1 MKLSEILR
9 LVWINLIQNKFKVV
23 LTSIG
28 IVVGAATIV
37 MVIAIGRG
45 GQMDVADQFKN
56 LNAGA
61 IDISYEQSSDSSSS
75 NSKSSSKSGS
85 SGKSSN
91 GNSESGNRGQG
102 GFGGGQ
108 GMPQMPG
115 GASGDS
121 GNSKSSGGSSG
132 NSKNSGNSSSDKSQK
147 GNGSSNGGGMPQMQ
161 GGGEMQGGGMPG
173 GFGGFMQG
181 GKNSESSKI
190 NQEKITLSEDDMDD
204 LKTFL
209 PGISDITISYT
220 TKSDVD
226 GGDLDDAESY
236 TIAGVKNNYAGMSNL
251 TMAAGSFI
259 ESSDETNKE
268 KVCVLG
274 YSVAKEIFGSVKD
287 AYDSTIYIDDRV
299 YVVNGVISEVGT
311 VSSGISP
318 DDSIF
323 IPYSTGVKYIVG
335 TDADPTITV
344 IASDV
349 DKVDTVMENI
359 QSVLAE
365 NYPNAEFTITDAGS
379 KMDAASESNNT
390 LTTLLIAMAAIVF
403 IVGGIGIM
411 NVLFVSVKERT
422 KEIGILKAIGC
433 TKKDIL
439 IEFLLEACFISILG
453 GILGVLLSFGITP
466 VVEHFDVR
474 VELSVFGAALA
485 VVFAVFTGTVFGFY
499 PALKASKLVP
509 VEALNEE

>member
-61 IDISYEQSSDSSSS
+61 IDISYEQSTDSSSS
-75 NSKSSSKSGS
+75 NSKGSSKSGS
-85 SGKSSN
+85 TNKSSG
-91 GNSESGNRGQG
+91 GNSESKGNQRDPG

-115 GASGDS
+115 G
-121 GNSKSSGGSSG
+121 SSGGG
-132 NSKNSGNSSSDKSQK
+132 SQ
-147 GNGSSNGGGMPQMQ
+147 GMPQMP
-161 GGGEMQGGGMPG
+161 GGGMQG
-173 GFGGFMQG
+173 GFGGFMAG
-181 GKNSESSKI
+181 GNNNNDSSKI

-220 TKSDVD
+220 TKSEVD
-226 GGDLDDAESY
+226 GGDLDEAESY
-236 TIAGVKNNYAGMSNL
+236 IIAGVKNNYVSMSNL

-259 ESSDETNKE
+259 ESSNETNKE

-274 YSVAKEIFGSVKD
+274 YSVAKEIFGSVED
-287 AYDSTIYIDDRV
+287 AYDSTIYIDNRA

-335 TDADPTITV
+335 TDANPTITV

-349 DKVDTVMENI
+349 DNVDNVMENI

-379 KMDAASESNNT
+379 KMEAASESNNT

-403 IVGGIGIM
+403 IVCGIGIM

-466 VVEHFDVR
+466 IVEYFDVR
-474 VELSVFGAALA
+474 VELSVAGAVLA
-485 VVFAVFTGTVFGFY
+485 VVFAIFTGTVFGFY

>member
-75 NSKSSSKSGS
+75 NSKSSSKSGL

-91 GNSESGNRGQG
+91 GNSESGNQGQD

-108 GMPQMPG
+108 
-115 GASGDS
+115 
-121 GNSKSSGGSSG
+121 
-132 NSKNSGNSSSDKSQK
+132 
-147 GNGSSNGGGMPQMQ
+147 GMPQMQ

-226 GGDLDDAESY
+226 GGELDDAESY

-287 AYDSTIYIDDRV
+287 AYDSTIYIDNRT

>member
-61 IDISYEQSSDSSSS
+61 IDISYEQSTDSSSS
-75 NSKSSSKSGS
+75 NSKGSSKSGS
-85 SGKSSN
+85 TNKSSG
-91 GNSESGNRGQG
+91 GNSESKGNQRDPG

-115 GASGDS
+115 G
-121 GNSKSSGGSSG
+121 SSGGG
-132 NSKNSGNSSSDKSQK
+132 SQ
-147 GNGSSNGGGMPQMQ
+147 GMPQMP
-161 GGGEMQGGGMPG
+161 GGGMQG
-173 GFGGFMQG
+173 GFGGFMAG
-181 GKNSESSKI
+181 GNNNNDSSKI

-220 TKSDVD
+220 TKSEVD
-226 GGDLDDAESY
+226 GGDLDEAESY
-236 TIAGVKNNYAGMSNL
+236 TIAGVKNNYVSMSNL

-259 ESSDETNKE
+259 ESSNETNKE

-274 YSVAKEIFGSVKD
+274 YSVAKEIFGSVEN
-287 AYDSTIYIDDRV
+287 AYDSTIYIDNRA

-335 TDADPTITV
+335 TDANPTITV

-349 DKVDTVMENI
+349 DNVDNVMENI

-379 KMDAASESNNT
+379 KMEAASESNNT

-411 NVLFVSVKERT
+411 NVLCVSVKEST

-466 VVEHFDVR
+466 IVEYFDVR
-474 VELSVFGAALA
+474 VELSVAGAVLA
-485 VVFAVFTGTVFGFY
+485 VVFAIFTGTVFGFY

>member
-61 IDISYEQSSDSSSS
+61 IDISYEQSTDSSSS
-75 NSKSSSKSGS
+75 NSKGSSKSGS
-85 SGKSSN
+85 TNKSSG
-91 GNSESGNRGQG
+91 GNSESKGNQRDPG

-115 GASGDS
+115 G
-121 GNSKSSGGSSG
+121 SSGGG
-132 NSKNSGNSSSDKSQK
+132 SQ
-147 GNGSSNGGGMPQMQ
+147 GMPQMP
-161 GGGEMQGGGMPG
+161 GGGMQG
-173 GFGGFMQG
+173 GFGGFMAG
-181 GKNSESSKI
+181 GNNNNDSSKI

-220 TKSDVD
+220 TKSEVD
-226 GGDLDDAESY
+226 GGDLDEAESY
-236 TIAGVKNNYAGMSNL
+236 TIAGVKNNYVSMSNL

-259 ESSDETNKE
+259 ESSNETNKE

-274 YSVAKEIFGSVKD
+274 HSVAKEIFGSVED
-287 AYDSTIYIDDRV
+287 AYDSTIYIDNRA

-335 TDADPTITV
+335 TDANPTITV

-349 DKVDTVMENI
+349 DNVDNVMENI

-379 KMDAASESNNT
+379 KMEAASESNNT

-411 NVLFVSVKERT
+411 NVLFVSVKEST

-466 VVEHFDVR
+466 IVEYFDVR
-474 VELSVFGAALA
+474 VELSVAGAVLA
-485 VVFAVFTGTVFGFY
+485 VVFAIFTGTVFGFY

>member
-61 IDISYEQSSDSSSS
+61 IDISYEQSTDSSSS
-75 NSKSSSKSGS
+75 NSKGSSKSGS
-85 SGKSSN
+85 TNKSSG
-91 GNSESGNRGQG
+91 GNSESKGNQRDPG

-115 GASGDS
+115 G
-121 GNSKSSGGSSG
+121 SSGGG
-132 NSKNSGNSSSDKSQK
+132 SQ
-147 GNGSSNGGGMPQMQ
+147 GMPQMP
-161 GGGEMQGGGMPG
+161 GGGMQG
-173 GFGGFMQG
+173 GFGGFMAG
-181 GKNSESSKI
+181 GNNNNDSSKI

-220 TKSDVD
+220 TKSEVD
-226 GGDLDDAESY
+226 GGDLDEAESY
-236 TIAGVKNNYAGMSNL
+236 TIAGVKNNYVSMSNL

-259 ESSDETNKE
+259 ESSNETNKE

-274 YSVAKEIFGSVKD
+274 YSVAKEIFGSVED
-287 AYDSTIYIDDRV
+287 AYDSTIYIDNRA

-335 TDADPTITV
+335 TDANPTITV

-349 DKVDTVMENI
+349 DNVDNVMENI

-379 KMDAASESNNT
+379 KMEAASESNNT

-453 GILGVLLSFGITP
+453 GIL
-466 VVEHFDVR
+466 
-474 VELSVFGAALA
+474 A
-485 VVFAVFTGTVFGFY
+485 
-499 PALKASKLVP
+499 
-509 VEALNEE
+509 

>member
-61 IDISYEQSSDSSSS
+61 IDISYEQSTDSSSS
-75 NSKSSSKSGS
+75 NSKGSSKSGS
-85 SGKSSN
+85 TNKSS
-91 GNSESGNRGQG
+91 GENSESKGNQGGPG

-108 GMPQMPG
+108 WMPQMPG
-115 GASGDS
+115 GG
-121 GNSKSSGGSSG
+121 
-132 NSKNSGNSSSDKSQK
+132 
-147 GNGSSNGGGMPQMQ
+147 MQ
-161 GGGEMQGGGMPG
+161 GG
-173 GFGGFMQG
+173 GFGGFMAG
-181 GKNSESSKI
+181 GNNNNDSSKI

-220 TKSDVD
+220 TKSEVD
-226 GGDLDDAESY
+226 GGDLDEAESY
-236 TIAGVKNNYAGMSNL
+236 TIAGVKNNYASMSNL

-259 ESSDETNKE
+259 ESSNETNKE

-274 YSVAKEIFGSVKD
+274 YSVAKEIFGSVED
-287 AYDSTIYIDDRV
+287 AYDSTIYIDNRA

-323 IPYSTGVKYIVG
+323 IPYNTGVKYIVG
-335 TDADPTITV
+335 TDVNPTITV
-344 IASDV
+344 MASDV
-349 DKVDTVMENI
+349 DNVDNVMENI

-379 KMDAASESNNT
+379 KMEAASESNNT

-466 VVEHFDVR
+466 IVEYFDVR
-474 VELSVFGAALA
+474 VELSVAGAVLA
-485 VVFAVFTGTVFGFY
+485 VVFAIFTGTVFGFY

>member
-102 GFGGGQ
+102 DFGGGQ

-181 GKNSESSKI
+181 GKSSESSKI

-226 GGDLDDAESY
+226 GGELDDAESY

-251 TMAAGSFI
+251 TMVAGSFI

-287 AYDSTIYIDDRV
+287 AYDSTIYIDDRA

-379 KMDAASESNNT
+379 KMEAASESNNT

-433 TKKDIL
+433 TKKDIF

>member
-9 LVWINLIQNKFKVV
+9 LVWINIIQNKFKVV

-37 MVIAIGRG
+37 MVIAIGRD

-61 IDISYEQSSDSSSS
+61 IDISYEQSTDSSSS
-75 NSKSSSKSGS
+75 NSKGPSKSGS
-85 SGKSSN
+85 TNKSSG
-91 GNSESGNRGQG
+91 GNSESKGNQRDPG

-115 GASGDS
+115 G
-121 GNSKSSGGSSG
+121 SSGGG
-132 NSKNSGNSSSDKSQK
+132 SQ
-147 GNGSSNGGGMPQMQ
+147 GMPQMP
-161 GGGEMQGGGMPG
+161 GGGMQG
-173 GFGGFMQG
+173 GFGGFMAG
-181 GKNSESSKI
+181 GNNNNDSSKI

-220 TKSDVD
+220 TKSEVD
-226 GGDLDDAESY
+226 GGDLDEAESY
-236 TIAGVKNNYAGMSNL
+236 TIAGVKNNYVSMSNL

-259 ESSDETNKE
+259 ESSNETNKE

-274 YSVAKEIFGSVKD
+274 HSVAKEIFGSVED
-287 AYDSTIYIDDRV
+287 AYDSTIYIDNRA

-335 TDADPTITV
+335 TDANPTITV

-349 DKVDTVMENI
+349 DNVDNVMENI

-379 KMDAASESNNT
+379 KMEAASESNNT

-433 TKKDIL
+433 TQKDIL
-439 IEFLLEACFISILG
+439 IEFLMEACFISILG

-466 VVEHFDVR
+466 IVEYFDVR
-474 VELSVFGAALA
+474 VELSIAGAVLA
-485 VVFAVFTGTVFGFY
+485 VVFAIFTGTVFGFY

>member
-61 IDISYEQSSDSSSS
+61 IDISYEQSTDSSSS
-75 NSKSSSKSGS
+75 NSKGSSKSGS
-85 SGKSSN
+85 TNKSS
-91 GNSESGNRGQG
+91 GENSESKGNQGGPG

-108 GMPQMPG
+108 WMPQMPG
-115 GASGDS
+115 GG
-121 GNSKSSGGSSG
+121 
-132 NSKNSGNSSSDKSQK
+132 
-147 GNGSSNGGGMPQMQ
+147 MQ
-161 GGGEMQGGGMPG
+161 GG
-173 GFGGFMQG
+173 GFGGFMAG
-181 GKNSESSKI
+181 GNNNNDSSKI

-220 TKSDVD
+220 TKSEVD
-226 GGDLDDAESY
+226 GGDLDEAESY
-236 TIAGVKNNYAGMSNL
+236 TIAGVKNNYASMSNL

-259 ESSDETNKE
+259 ESSNETNKE

-274 YSVAKEIFGSVKD
+274 YSVAKEIFGSVED
-287 AYDSTIYIDDRV
+287 AYDSTIYIDNRA

-323 IPYSTGVKYIVG
+323 IPYNTGVKYIVG
-335 TDADPTITV
+335 TDANSTITV

-349 DKVDTVMENI
+349 DNVDNVMENI

-379 KMDAASESNNT
+379 KMEAASESNNT

-403 IVGGIGIM
+403 IVGGIGIV

-433 TKKDIL
+433 IQKDIL
-439 IEFLLEACFISILG
+439 IEFLMEACFISILG

-466 VVEHFDVR
+466 IVEYFDVR
-474 VELSVFGAALA
+474 VELSVAGAVLA
-485 VVFAVFTGTVFGFY
+485 VVFAIFTGTVFGFY

>member
-102 GFGGGQ
+102 DFGGGQ

-147 GNGSSNGGGMPQMQ
+147 GNGSSNGGGMSQMQ

-181 GKNSESSKI
+181 GKSSESSKI

-226 GGDLDDAESY
+226 GGELDDAESY

-251 TMAAGSFI
+251 MMAAGSFI

-287 AYDSTIYIDDRV
+287 AYDSTIYIDDRA

-379 KMDAASESNNT
+379 KMEAASESNNT

>member
-61 IDISYEQSSDSSSS
+61 IDISYEQSTDSSSS
-75 NSKSSSKSGS
+75 NSKGYSKSGS
-85 SGKSSN
+85 TNKSSG
-91 GNSESGNRGQG
+91 GNSESKGNQRDPG
-102 GFGGGQ
+102 GFGGGH

-115 GASGDS
+115 G
-121 GNSKSSGGSSG
+121 SSGGG
-132 NSKNSGNSSSDKSQK
+132 SQ
-147 GNGSSNGGGMPQMQ
+147 GMPQML
-161 GGGEMQGGGMPG
+161 GGGMQG
-173 GFGGFMQG
+173 GFGGFMAG
-181 GKNSESSKI
+181 GNNNNDSSKI

-220 TKSDVD
+220 TKSEVD
-226 GGDLDDAESY
+226 GGDLDEAESY
-236 TIAGVKNNYAGMSNL
+236 TIAGVKNNYVSMSNL

-259 ESSDETNKE
+259 ESSNETNKE

-274 YSVAKEIFGSVKD
+274 YSVAKEIFGSVED
-287 AYDSTIYIDDRV
+287 AYDSTIYIDNRA
-299 YVVNGVISEVGT
+299 YIVNGVISEVGT

-335 TDADPTITV
+335 TDANPTITV

-349 DKVDTVMENI
+349 DNVDNVMENI

-379 KMDAASESNNT
+379 KMEAASESNNT

-466 VVEHFDVR
+466 IVEYFDVR
-474 VELSVFGAALA
+474 VELSVAGAVLA
-485 VVFAVFTGTVFGFY
+485 VVFAIFTGTVFGFY

>member
-102 GFGGGQ
+102 DFGGGQ

-121 GNSKSSGGSSG
+121 GNSKSSGGS
-132 NSKNSGNSSSDKSQK
+132 SGNSSSDKSQK

-181 GKNSESSKI
+181 GKSSESSKI

-226 GGDLDDAESY
+226 GGELDDAESY

-251 TMAAGSFI
+251 MMAAGSFI

-287 AYDSTIYIDDRV
+287 AYDSTIYIDDRA

-379 KMDAASESNNT
+379 KMEAASESNNT

>member
-61 IDISYEQSSDSSSS
+61 IDISYEQSTDSSSS
-75 NSKSSSKSGS
+75 NSKGSSKSGS
-85 SGKSSN
+85 TNKSSG
-91 GNSESGNRGQG
+91 GNSESKGNQRDPG

-115 GASGDS
+115 G
-121 GNSKSSGGSSG
+121 SSGGG
-132 NSKNSGNSSSDKSQK
+132 SQ
-147 GNGSSNGGGMPQMQ
+147 GMPQMP
-161 GGGEMQGGGMPG
+161 GGGMQG
-173 GFGGFMQG
+173 GFGGFMAG
-181 GKNSESSKI
+181 GNNNNDSSKI

-220 TKSDVD
+220 TKSEVD
-226 GGDLDDAESY
+226 GGDLDEAESY
-236 TIAGVKNNYAGMSNL
+236 TIAGVKNNYVSMSNL

-259 ESSDETNKE
+259 ESSNETNKE

-274 YSVAKEIFGSVKD
+274 YSVAKEIFGSVED
-287 AYDSTIYIDDRV
+287 AYDSTIYIDNRA

-335 TDADPTITV
+335 TDANPTITV

-349 DKVDTVMENI
+349 DNVDNVMENI

-379 KMDAASESNNT
+379 KMEAASESNNT

-466 VVEHFDVR
+466 IVEYFDVR
-474 VELSVFGAALA
+474 VELSVAGAVLA
-485 VVFAVFTGTVFGFY
+485 VVSAIFTGTVFGFY

>member
-147 GNGSSNGGGMPQMQ
+147 GNGSSNGGGMPQM
-161 GGGEMQGGGMPG
+161 PG

-226 GGDLDDAESY
+226 GGELDDAESY

-287 AYDSTIYIDDRV
+287 AYDSTIYIDDRA

-379 KMDAASESNNT
+379 KMEAASESNNT

-485 VVFAVFTGTVFGFY
+485 VVFAVFTVTVFGFY

>member
-61 IDISYEQSSDSSSS
+61 IDISYEQSTDSSSS
-75 NSKSSSKSGS
+75 NSKGSSKSGS
-85 SGKSSN
+85 TNKSSG
-91 GNSESGNRGQG
+91 GNSESKGNQRDPG

-115 GASGDS
+115 G
-121 GNSKSSGGSSG
+121 SSGGG
-132 NSKNSGNSSSDKSQK
+132 SQ
-147 GNGSSNGGGMPQMQ
+147 GMPQMP
-161 GGGEMQGGGMPG
+161 GGGMQG
-173 GFGGFMQG
+173 GFGGFMAG
-181 GKNSESSKI
+181 GNNNNDSSKI

-220 TKSDVD
+220 TKSEVD
-226 GGDLDDAESY
+226 GGDLDEAESY
-236 TIAGVKNNYAGMSNL
+236 TIAGVKNNYVSMSNL

-259 ESSDETNKE
+259 ESSNETNKE

-274 YSVAKEIFGSVKD
+274 YSVAKEIFGSVED
-287 AYDSTIYIDDRV
+287 AYDSTIYIDNRA

-335 TDADPTITV
+335 TDANPTITV

-349 DKVDTVMENI
+349 DNVDNVMENI

-379 KMDAASESNNT
+379 KMEAASESNNT
-390 LTTLLIAMAAIVF
+390 LTTLLIAMAVIVF

-466 VVEHFDVR
+466 IVEYFDVR
-474 VELSVFGAALA
+474 VELSVAGAVLA
-485 VVFAVFTGTVFGFY
+485 VVFAIFTGTVFGFY

>member
-61 IDISYEQSSDSSSS
+61 IDISYEQSTDSSSS
-75 NSKSSSKSGS
+75 NSKGSSKSGS
-85 SGKSSN
+85 TNKSS
-91 GNSESGNRGQG
+91 GENSESKGNQGGPG

-108 GMPQMPG
+108 WMPQMPG
-115 GASGDS
+115 GG
-121 GNSKSSGGSSG
+121 
-132 NSKNSGNSSSDKSQK
+132 
-147 GNGSSNGGGMPQMQ
+147 MQ
-161 GGGEMQGGGMPG
+161 GG
-173 GFGGFMQG
+173 GFGGFMAG
-181 GKNSESSKI
+181 GNNNNDSSKI

-220 TKSDVD
+220 TKSEVD
-226 GGDLDDAESY
+226 GGDLDEAESY
-236 TIAGVKNNYAGMSNL
+236 TIAGVKNNYASMSNL

-259 ESSDETNKE
+259 ESSNETNKE

-274 YSVAKEIFGSVKD
+274 YSVAKEIFGSVED
-287 AYDSTIYIDDRV
+287 AYDSTIYVDNRA

-323 IPYSTGVKYIVG
+323 IPYNTGVKYIVG
-335 TDADPTITV
+335 TDANSTITV

-349 DKVDTVMENI
+349 DNVDNVMENI

-379 KMDAASESNNT
+379 KMEAASESNNT

-433 TKKDIL
+433 TQKDIL

-466 VVEHFDVR
+466 IVEYFDVR
-474 VELSVFGAALA
+474 VELSVAGAVLA
-485 VVFAVFTGTVFGFY
+485 VVFAIFTGTVFGFY

>member
-61 IDISYEQSSDSSSS
+61 IDISYEQSTDSSSS
-75 NSKSSSKSGS
+75 NSKGSSKSGS
-85 SGKSSN
+85 TNKSS
-91 GNSESGNRGQG
+91 GENSESKGNQGGPG

-108 GMPQMPG
+108 WMPQMPG
-115 GASGDS
+115 SG
-121 GNSKSSGGSSG
+121 
-132 NSKNSGNSSSDKSQK
+132 
-147 GNGSSNGGGMPQMQ
+147 MQ
-161 GGGEMQGGGMPG
+161 GG
-173 GFGGFMQG
+173 GFGGFMAG
-181 GKNSESSKI
+181 GNNNNDSSKI

-220 TKSDVD
+220 TKSEVD
-226 GGDLDDAESY
+226 GGDLDEAESY
-236 TIAGVKNNYAGMSNL
+236 TIAGVKNNYASMSNL

-259 ESSDETNKE
+259 ESSNETNKE

-274 YSVAKEIFGSVKD
+274 YSVAKEIFGSIED
-287 AYDSTIYIDDRV
+287 AYDSTIYIDNRA

-323 IPYSTGVKYIVG
+323 IPYNTGVKYIVG
-335 TDADPTITV
+335 TDANSTITV

-349 DKVDTVMENI
+349 DNVDNVMENI

-379 KMDAASESNNT
+379 KMEAASESNNT

-433 TKKDIL
+433 NQKDIL
-439 IEFLLEACFISILG
+439 IEFLMEACFISILG

-466 VVEHFDVR
+466 IVEYFDVR
-474 VELSVFGAALA
+474 VELSVAGAVLA
-485 VVFAVFTGTVFGFY
+485 VVFAIFTGTVFGFY

>member
-61 IDISYEQSSDSSSS
+61 IDISYEQSTDSSSS
-75 NSKSSSKSGS
+75 NSKGSSKSGLTNKS
-85 SGKSSN
+85 SGE
-91 GNSESGNRGQG
+91 NSESKGNKGGPG

-108 GMPQMPG
+108 WMPQMPG
-115 GASGDS
+115 GG
-121 GNSKSSGGSSG
+121 
-132 NSKNSGNSSSDKSQK
+132 
-147 GNGSSNGGGMPQMQ
+147 MQ
-161 GGGEMQGGGMPG
+161 GG
-173 GFGGFMQG
+173 GFGGFMAG
-181 GKNSESSKI
+181 GNNNNDSSKI

-220 TKSDVD
+220 TKSEVD
-226 GGDLDDAESY
+226 GGDLDEAESY
-236 TIAGVKNNYAGMSNL
+236 TIAGVKNNYASMSNL

-259 ESSDETNKE
+259 ESSNETNKE

-274 YSVAKEIFGSVKD
+274 YSVAKEIFGSVED
-287 AYDSTIYIDDRV
+287 AYDSTIYVDNRA

-323 IPYSTGVKYIVG
+323 IPYNTGVKYIVG
-335 TDADPTITV
+335 TDANSTITV

-349 DKVDTVMENI
+349 DNVDNVMENI

-379 KMDAASESNNT
+379 KMEAASESNNT

-466 VVEHFDVR
+466 IVEYFDVR
-474 VELSVFGAALA
+474 VELSVAGAVLA
-485 VVFAVFTGTVFGFY
+485 VVFAIFTGTVFGFY

>member
-102 GFGGGQ
+102 DFGGGQ

-181 GKNSESSKI
+181 GKSSESSKI

-226 GGDLDDAESY
+226 GGELDDAESY

-287 AYDSTIYIDDRV
+287 AYDSTIYIDDRA

-379 KMDAASESNNT
+379 KMEAASESNNT